1 VLKFKVQGVIKAPDP
16 SVVPLKLRPLPRPT
30 AVELAAAVQRTF
42 TLNRANGGW
51 TINSQLANLSAPMVS
66 PKQGS
71 CEVWTIVNSS
81 GSWSHPVHIHFE
93 EFQILSRNG
102 APPQPHE
109 VCRKDVLQL
118 GPVETVR
125 CFFRFRDFLGHYVM
139 HCHNVVHED
148 HAMMMRWDIVK

>member
-1 VLKFKVQGVIKAPDP
+1 M
-16 SVVPLKLRPLPRPT
+16 ST
-30 AVELAAAVQRTF
+30 AVRRSF
-42 TLNRANGGW
+42 GFNRAQAGW
-51 TINSQLANLSAPMVS
+51 TVNNQLADITTPMAS

-71 CEVWTIVNSS
+71 CEIWTLQNTG

-102 APPQPHE
+102 VPPPNYE
-109 VCRKDVLQL
+109 VCRKDVLVL
-118 GPVETVR
+118 RPNETVQL
-125 CFFRFRDFLGHYVM
+125 FFRFRDLLGHYVM